1 MPFHIDLFLLS
12 SFTSLIAGVLGIGGG
27 LLLIAILPAF
37 VPANA
42 IIPLHSATQLTSNAS
57 RALFAWNAVDWR
69 YMPRFLAG
77 SLAGT
82 GIFGLLLYQISTDY
96 IPLFIGVYI
105 LMNIWSRRFGRL
117 LQKYESYFA
126 LGILQTGLGL
136 IVGATGPLTMTVLVK
151 DLGDKEKVVA
161 TSAMFM
167 TITHIC
173 KIIFFSVFAFSFAG
187 YWLALIMLV
196 SGALAGSWLGTL
208 LRGRISGRYFHRL
221 LKILLTLLAVRMILQ
236 VLFW

>member
-1 MPFHIDLFLLS
+1 MPFYIDLFLLS
-12 SFTSLIAGVLGIGGG
+12 TFTSLVAGVLGIGGG

-57 RALFAWNAVDWR
+57 RAMFAWSAVDWR

-77 SLAGT
+77 SLIGT

-96 IPLFIGVYI
+96 IPLFIGAYI
-105 LMNIWSRRFGRL
+105 LMNTWSRRFGRL
-117 LQKYESYFA
+117 LQKYESYFVA
-126 LGILQTGLGL
+126 GILQTGLGL

-151 DLGDKEKVVA
+151 DLGDREKVVA

-167 TITHIC
+167 TVTHIC
-173 KIIFFSVFAFSFAG
+173 KIAFFGVFAFSFAG
-187 YWLALIMLV
+187 HWLALIMLV